1 MKTCTKCGET
11 KPLDDFNRNRSTAD
25 GRQAWCREC
34 MAEDKRRYRD
44 ANRDKELERQRRWR
58 DANRDKDLERK
69 RRWHE
74 ENRDKLLERNRRYYE
89 ENHDK
94 VLESNRRWREENRDK
109 LMECQ
114 RRYYEE
120 NHDHIIA
127 ANRANRA
134 ESQSMS
140 VEMATVPL
148 RTPWT
153 AEEDAVLMA
162 NDGMTVFQKAVHL
175 GRTYHS
181 CAGRR
186 ERLRQ
191 VVTA

>member
-11 KPLDDFNRNRSTAD
+11 KPLDAFNRNRATAD

-34 MAEDKRRYRD
+34 MAEDKRRYHE
-44 ANRDKELERQRRWR
+44 ANRDKELERQHRYY
-58 DANRDKDLERK
+58 
-69 RRWHE
+69 E
-74 ENRDKLLERNRRYYE
+74 ENRDKLLESNRRYYE

-94 VLESNRRWREENRDK
+94 VL
-109 LMECQ
+109 ECQ

-127 ANRANRA
+127 ANRANRS
-134 ESQSMS
+134 ESQAMS
-140 VEMATVPL
+140 AEMATVPL

-153 AEEDAVLMA
+153 EEEDAVLMA

-175 GRTYHS
+175 GRTYAS
-181 CAGRR
+181 CMGRR
-186 ERLRQ
+186 KSLRQ
-191 VVTA
+191 AVTA